1 MSNEIESLKER
12 ILELE
17 LELTQKNKELSRYRQ
32 ELSRANGSLEDLISQ
47 VTEEIR
53 MAGVIQRMLTPTELP
68 NISGFETSTKYMPGD
83 RFGGDYFDIFEH
95 EDKLKFGIVV
105 ASSSG
110 YAMSAL
116 FLSVLIKISSQIEAR
131 KGLEPHKMIELLT
144 KELVPNIH
152 NNDKASVFYGVI
164 DRRSYELSYCS
175 VGKIEAC
182 LQIYGQEGLEN
193 LEACGPAFAK
203 EFAGE
208 PTTMKIQL
216 NSRDRLVIATE
227 GLVGAENTQGKAWG
241 AEGLRDSIRMAPRNG
256 VHQLRNEILHQV
268 EKYTGKTSPVR
279 DQTVIVME
287 VKDKVIKLAK
297 N

>member
-1 MSNEIESLKER
+1 MSKEIESLKER

-17 LELTQKNKELSRYRQ
+17 LELAGKDKELHRYRH
-32 ELSRANGSLEDLISQ
+32 ELSRANVSMENLISQ

-53 MAGVIQRMLTPTELP
+53 MAGVIQRMLSPTELP
-68 NISGFETSTKYMPGD
+68 NISGFECSTKYFPGE
-83 RFGGDYFDIFEH
+83 RFGGDYFDVFEH

-131 KGLEPHKMIELLT
+131 RGLEPHKMMELLT
-144 KELVPNIH
+144 KDLVPNIQ
-152 NNDKASVFYGVI
+152 NSDKASVFYGVI
-164 DRRSYELSYCS
+164 DRRTYELSYCS

-182 LQIYGQEGLEN
+182 LQLYGQDAIEN
-193 LEACGPAFAK
+193 LEACGAAFSK
-203 EFAGE
+203 DFATE
-208 PTTMKIQL
+208 PHTLKVQL

-227 GLVGAENTQGKAWG
+227 GVVGAENALGETWG
-241 AEGLRDSIRMAPRNG
+241 GEGLRDSLRMAPRHG

-268 EKYTGKTSPVR
+268 EKFSGKSSPVR
-279 DQTVIVME
+279 DQTVIVLE

>member
-1 MSNEIESLKER
+1 MAKDNESLKER

-17 LELTQKNKELSRYRQ
+17 LELAGKDKELNRYRH
-32 ELSRANGSLEDLISQ
+32 ELSRANESLESLIGQ

-53 MAGVIQRMLTPTELP
+53 MAGVMQRMLTPTELP
-68 NISGFETSTKYMPGD
+68 NISGFECSTKYFPGD

-131 KGLEPHKMIELLT
+131 KGLEPHKMMGLLT
-144 KELVPNIH
+144 KDLVPNI
-152 NNDKASVFYGVI
+152 NNSDRASVFYGVI

-182 LQIYGQEGLEN
+182 LQLYGQDGIET
-193 LEACGPAFAK
+193 LEACGPAFSK
-203 EFAGE
+203 EFATE
-208 PTTMKIQL
+208 PHSMKVQL
-216 NSRDRLVIATE
+216 NPRDRLIIATE
-227 GLVGAENTQGKAWG
+227 GLVGAESPRGEVWG
-241 AEGLRDSIRMAPRNG
+241 GEGLRDSIRMAPRHG
-256 VHQLRNEILHQV
+256 VHQLRNEILHQI
-268 EKYTGKTSPVR
+268 EKFTQKNSPVR

>member
-1 MSNEIESLKER
+1 MAKEIDSLKER

-17 LELTQKNKELSRYRQ
+17 LELAGKDKELHRFRH
-32 ELSRANGSLEDLISQ
+32 ELRKANDSLEHLIGQ

-68 NISGFETSTKYMPGD
+68 NISGFECSTKYFAGE

-131 KGLEPHKMIELLT
+131 KGLEPHKMISLLT
-144 KELVPNIH
+144 KDLVPNIN

-182 LQIYGQEGLEN
+182 LQLYGQDGIEN
-193 LEACGPAFAK
+193 LEACGPAFSRD
-203 EFAGE
+203 FATE
-208 PTTMKIQL
+208 LHSMKVQL
-216 NSRDRLVIATE
+216 NPRDRLVIATE
-227 GLVGAENTQGKAWG
+227 GVVGAENPEGQTWG
-241 AEGLRDSIRMAPRNG
+241 GEGLRESIRMAPRHG
-256 VHQLRNEILHQV
+256 VHQLRNEILHQI
-268 EKYTGKTSPVR
+268 EKFSEKTNPVR